1 MLKEIDGDEIIEMPK
16 SEDADNSRVLRAK
29 LLASSDSIAFSA
41 KLGVFVVA
49 DQTAIY
55 TVRLY
60 PTESCTCPIKRN
72 CIHILGV
79 KIGQRMTINEEDL
92 AIQKNTAVVRKNTRP
107 TKQKPGRKR
116 PRPGD
121 ISPVQKK
128 EAKIDL
134 DQVVRGLEES
144 GIQPVNDS
152 QLSKQSLD
160 ALIELEQVIQT
171 ELNGK
176 SKLLPDETKQQ
187 MKTEHPMHEYSFINL
202 ITSTPKSPE
211 LLKDVRYSL
220 EVWVPADKQKLFH
233 NLNVNDRKI
242 LQKKTGWL
250 NDTIIDS
257 AMNLLQYQF
266 PDLEGFQSCTLA
278 VQLDFERH
286 QKLFIQ
292 IINRSPHTKGT
303 HWLTVRN
310 INCMEDE
317 VGIYDS
323 AFDDLPHNE
332 QLVVASLVKTEKK
345 ILKAKFSNVYMQ
357 TNGNDCG
364 LYAIANATA
373 LAFGRDPSKE
383 QYIPSK
389 LREHLIQC
397 LENKEMRPFPT
408 AKGTSKRR
416 KAIKKTENLQ
426 LYCVCK
432 MPDTHTNYFL
442 CDQCSDEY
450 HPECLGLDMLQHKDR
465 SFICPACCNQ

>member
-1 MLKEIDGDEIIEMPK
+1 
-16 SEDADNSRVLRAK
+16 
-29 LLASSDSIAFSA
+29 
-41 KLGVFVVA
+41 
-49 DQTAIY
+49 
-55 TVRLY
+55 
-60 PTESCTCPIKRN
+60 
-72 CIHILGV
+72 
-79 KIGQRMTINEEDL
+79 
-92 AIQKNTAVVRKNTRP
+92 
-107 TKQKPGRKR
+107 
-116 PRPGD
+116 
-121 ISPVQKK
+121 
-128 EAKIDL
+128 
-134 DQVVRGLEES
+134 
-144 GIQPVNDS
+144 
-152 QLSKQSLD
+152 
-160 ALIELEQVIQT
+160 
-171 ELNGK
+171 
-176 SKLLPDETKQQ
+176 
-187 MKTEHPMHEYSFINL
+187 
-202 ITSTPKSPE
+202 
-211 LLKDVRYSL
+211 
-220 EVWVPADKQKLFH
+220 
-233 NLNVNDRKI
+233 
-242 LQKKTGWL
+242 
-250 NDTIIDS
+250 
-257 AMNLLQYQF
+257 MNLLQYQF

-303 HWLTVRN
+303 HWLTVSN

-332 QLVVASLVKTEKK
+332 QLVVSSLAKTEKK

-383 QYIPSK
+383 QYIPNK

-442 CDQCSDEY
+442 CDKCSDEY